1 MSSMDCNASAVS
13 PLMSNHE
20 FLDVNLLAFLLNGVE
35 FVTIIVFLT
44 PHLLRYHLFS
54 KGFKKKKNYCTLF
67 LFQMASIIS
76 LLLLQM

>member
-1 MSSMDCNASAVS
+1 
-13 PLMSNHE
+13 MSNHK
-20 FLDVNLLAFLLNGVE
+20 FLDVNLLAFLLNGGE
-35 FVTIIVFLT
+35 FVMIIVLLT

-54 KGFKKKKNYCTLF
+54 KGFKKNNYCTLF

>member
-1 MSSMDCNASAVS
+1 MDCNASAVS

-54 KGFKKKKNYCTLF
+54 KGFKKKKKNYCTLF

>member
-54 KGFKKKKNYCTLF
+54 KGFKKKKK
-67 LFQMASIIS
+67 
-76 LLLLQM
+76 LLYSVLVPDGFYN